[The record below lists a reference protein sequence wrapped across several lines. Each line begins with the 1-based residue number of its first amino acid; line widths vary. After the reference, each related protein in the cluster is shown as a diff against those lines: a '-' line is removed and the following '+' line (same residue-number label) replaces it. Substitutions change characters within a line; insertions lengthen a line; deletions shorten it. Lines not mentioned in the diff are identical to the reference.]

1 VSDRIDLQQLREHA
15 ERGDAYIFGWDH
27 DDESGPIESKTLLAL
42 IDAAEA
48 ARDAVAVIVDWSDI
62 QPIDRL
68 ECALA
73 RFTSVP

>member
-1 VSDRIDLQQLREHA
+1 VSDRIDLQQLREWA
-15 ERGDAYIFGWDH
+15 ENFYAV
-27 DDESGPIESKTLLAL
+27 DERERQHGQEVLAL